1 MAGSGKFGR
10 CVCWGF
16 PSKSASSLI
25 RRRLVH
31 SRRDQSR
38 WATSD
43 LLAQDGTDP
52 PAKPQSSTGAV
63 THRQAGPDFE
73 SKFFRRQPDQIALP
87 PALLRAYLLLRQ
99 RRHCHGCEVGIEPI
113 KGFTMVNVASRSP
126 KSPTG
131 SSKKRWKSRLN
142 RDGARAAAPPVLD
155 LNDSTSQRG
164 GRPLYCGIS
173 TRLMSAW
180 GQKLL
185 LPQCKSNGRF
195 TSVSGHK
202 GRRSWM
208 MRALRILDSPLCADS
223 RYPSRLSG

>member
-1 MAGSGKFGR
+1 MNTVLWLNAVTFSSPWPTFLHIRTDSGMAGSGKFGR

-73 SKFFRRQPDQIALP
+73 SKFFRFSRMDGAPILSIEASAGSS
-87 PALLRAYLLLRQ
+87 PAAHIRAASSLLYRLKPLYPSAP
-99 RRHCHGCEVGIEPI
+99 VGLSH
-113 KGFTMVNVASRSP
+113 VNVAL
-126 KSPTG
+126 G
-131 SSKKRWKSRLN
+131 I
-142 RDGARAAAPPVLD
+142 DG
-155 LNDSTSQRG
+155 
-164 GRPLYCGIS
+164 
-173 TRLMSAW
+173 
-180 GQKLL
+180 
-185 LPQCKSNGRF
+185 
-195 TSVSGHK
+195 
-202 GRRSWM
+202 
-208 MRALRILDSPLCADS
+208 
-223 RYPSRLSG
+223 

>member
-1 MAGSGKFGR
+1 MNTVLWLNAVTFSSPWPTFLHIRTDSGMAGSGKFGR

-38 WATSD
+38 WATSG

-142 RDGARAAAPPVLD
+142 RDGAR
-155 LNDSTSQRG
+155 G
-164 GRPLYCGIS
+164 GPSCARPK
-173 TRLMSAW
+173 R
-180 GQKLL
+180 
-185 LPQCKSNGRF
+185 
-195 TSVSGHK
+195 
-202 GRRSWM
+202 
-208 MRALRILDSPLCADS
+208 
-223 RYPSRLSG
+223 

>member
-1 MAGSGKFGR
+1 MVPSSPPRQPPTLTVSRRFGSMTSPGQK
-10 CVCWGF
+10 

-73 SKFFRRQPDQIALP
+73 SKFFRRRPDQIALP

-113 KGFTMVNVASRSP
+113 KGFTMVNVAS
-126 KSPTG
+126 
-131 SSKKRWKSRLN
+131 
-142 RDGARAAAPPVLD
+142 AR
-155 LNDSTSQRG
+155 
-164 GRPLYCGIS
+164 
-173 TRLMSAW
+173 
-180 GQKLL
+180 L
-185 LPQCKSNGRF
+185 LPNAQ
-195 TSVSGHK
+195 TSMFGCT
-202 GRRSWM
+202 
-208 MRALRILDSPLCADS
+208 RADLLD
-223 RYPSRLSG
+223 